1 MSRFAR
7 VAATLALLLAAGAVY
22 GQGVAGVNIFGG
34 YSYLSSGLNPDGR
47 SSLNGWNASIEGRVL
62 PFIGIVADFSGQYGG
77 LNGVNCAS
85 LTSPPVATCGGDVS
99 EHNYLFGPQVSF
111 SVGKFRPF
119 ARAMIG
125 VAHVNGA
132 ALLNSSTSLGDAVG
146 GGLDYHLAPL
156 VSARLQIDF
165 VHSRFFGAGQNDVRV
180 STGLVLRF

>member
-1 MSRFAR
+1 M
-7 VAATLALLLAAGAVY
+7 LALLFAAGAVY

-62 PFIGIVADFSGQYGG
+62 PFIGIVGDFSGQYGG

-85 LTSPPVATCGGDVS
+85 LISPPVATCGGNVS

-119 ARAMIG
+119 ARGDDRGCSCEWGCAAEFEH
-125 VAHVNGA
+125 VAGRR
-132 ALLNSSTSLGDAVG
+132 G
-146 GGLDYHLAPL
+146 GW
-156 VSARLQIDF
+156 R
-165 VHSRFFGAGQNDVRV
+165 
-180 STGLVLRF
+180 TGLPFGSAGERAAAD